1 MKRDMDLVRQLLIE
15 IEQAAEW
22 PAGKCV
28 APEEANRTYHLHL
41 LIQAGLVEG
50 EENQVLGEAPPRFLI
65 TGLTWQGHE
74 FLAASADQDRWFR
87 FKKSAG
93 TALSSIPFP
102 VITRLLTD
110 GIELSVRSALE
121 SHGFMN

>member
-15 IEQAAEW
+15 IEQDAEW
-22 PAGKCV
+22 PGGRCV
-28 APEEANRTYHLHL
+28 APEDGGRSYHLHL

-50 EENQVLGEAPPRFLI
+50 EESQVLGGAPLRFLI

-102 VITRLLTD
+102 VITKLLTD

-121 SHGFMN
+121 SHGFMT

>member
-1 MKRDMDLVRQLLIE
+1 MKRDMDLARQILIDFE
-15 IEQAAEW
+15 RELKW
-22 PAGKCV
+22 PEGGCIV
-28 APEEANRTYHLHL
+28 PDDPLRSYHLHL
-41 LIQAGLVEG
+41 LIQAGLLEG
-50 EENQVLGEAPPRFLI
+50 SEYQVLGGAPPRFLI

-74 FLAASADQDRWFR
+74 FLAAAADQDRWSR

-93 TALSSIPFP
+93 TTLSSIPFP

>member
-15 IEQAAEW
+15 IEQESEW
-22 PAGKCV
+22 PGGKCV
-28 APEEANRTYHLHL
+28 VPEDASRTYHLHL

-50 EENQVLGEAPPRFLI
+50 EENQVRGGAPPRFPI

-74 FLAASADQDRWFR
+74 FLASSANQDRWFR
-87 FKKSAG
+87 FKKSAE

-102 VITRLLTD
+102 VITKLLTD

-121 SHGFMN
+121 SHGFMS

>member
-1 MKRDMDLVRQLLIE
+1 MKRDMDLVRQLSIE
-15 IEQAAEW
+15 IEQEAEW
-22 PAGKCV
+22 PGGKCV
-28 APEEANRTYHLHL
+28 APEHASRSYHLHL

-50 EENQVLGEAPPRFLI
+50 EESQVLGGAPPRFLI

-93 TALSSIPFP
+93 IALSSIPLP
-102 VITRLLTD
+102 VITKLLTD
-110 GIELSVRSALE
+110 GIESSVRSALK
-121 SHGFMN
+121 SHGFMS